1 MTPFFRILTFIPF
14 NRQINPST
22 KIILNFVINKKIII
36 PNFRVLKYFG
46 MLLRIR
52 IAKNSFLLLH
62 DVRRCVKISGKFQFK
77 LSIVLLVK
85 RILVWT
91 FLQDFKGWMLKCR
104 TLYQKIWA
112 QLVYFITNY
121 NWAEILSS
129 TVFIPARLSVR

>member
-1 MTPFFRILTFIPF
+1 MIHCRCDCQVLACSAQQYTHCIVTEIYTEDLVSRIVVYPFIAQMTPFFRILTFIPF

-62 DVRRCVKISGKFQFK
+62 DV
-77 LSIVLLVK
+77 
-85 RILVWT
+85 
-91 FLQDFKGWMLKCR
+91 LQ
-104 TLYQKIWA
+104 I
-112 QLVYFITNY
+112 
-121 NWAEILSS
+121 
-129 TVFIPARLSVR
+129 